1 MLIQKATVGEW
12 GDAKKMK
19 DLFKVSDTAEI
30 MFTFGSPMPSK
41 VSSNDDDLPGS
52 LAAVAR
58 DDSSDVRIDD
68 SSDDRSA
75 VIWL

>member
-1 MLIQKATVGEW
+1 
-12 GDAKKMK
+12 MK

-30 MFTFGSPMPSK
+30 MFTFGSPMPNQ

-58 DDSSDVRIDD
+58 DDSSDVRNDS
-68 SSDDRSA
+68 SSDDSSA